1 MNSDYKSALDKIHL
15 EQNKKEEMK
24 QLFRKNNMRRKINF
38 IKRQL
43 LLQHVW
49 HLLLVLASLEII
61 RLQQIASLVFLL
73 G

>member
-38 IKRQL
+38 IKPA
-43 LLQHVW
+43 
-49 HLLLVLASLEII
+49 LASLEII

>member
-38 IKRQL
+38 IKPAVAPFWSSPCSRIFSPFRK
-43 LLQHVW
+43 VT
-49 HLLLVLASLEII
+49 S
-61 RLQQIASLVFLL
+61 RR
-73 G
+73 